1 MDYIRIESTEQGT
14 SVEINGQA
22 KRLIEIL
29 ASAILND
36 PQFGMLVITAIAA
49 IAEEKSNPLNNLN
62 MN

>member
-1 MDYIRIESTEQGT
+1 MDYIKIETNETQT
-14 SVEINGQA
+14 KVEINGQA
-22 KRLIEIL
+22 GNLVSML
-29 ASAILND
+29 ANAILND